1 MPPKTRIGRDMIVK
15 AAFDLIRR
23 EGMENYNARSLSKE
37 LGSSTQPILY
47 HFSTMEEVWGKAY
60 EMADEF
66 HSYYLMNNLEKE
78 ENPLLALGLRYI
90 KFAIEEKNLFL
101 FLFQSGHFGG
111 GVAALFNDEAMSP
124 IYQAFTGETEM
135 REEDIR
141 RILFPLFSAIH
152 GNASLLANNALIYN
166 EEETK
171 EMLTLL
177 FESLVSKTK
186 EERNEE

>member
-23 EGMENYNARSLSKE
+23 EGVGNLNARSLSKE

-47 HFSTMEEVWGKAY
+47 HFSTMDEVKEKTY
-60 EMADEF
+60 EIADEF
-66 HSYYLMNNLEKE
+66 HSHYLMNDLEKE
-78 ENPLLALGLRYI
+78 NNPLLSLGLRYI

-111 GVAALFNDEAMSP
+111 SVTLLFNDENMSP
-124 IYQAFTGETEM
+124 ILEAFIGETEM

-141 RILFPLFSAIH
+141 RIFFPLFSAIH

-177 FESLVSKTK
+177 FESLVTK
-186 EERNEE
+186 IMEERNED

>member
-23 EGMENYNARSLSKE
+23 EGVENLNARSLSKE

-47 HFSTMEEVWGKAY
+47 HFSTMEEVRDKAY

-66 HSYYLMNNLEKE
+66 HSYYLMNDLEKE
-78 ENPLLALGLRYI
+78 VNPLLSLGLRYI

-111 GVAALFNDEAMSP
+111 SVTSLFNDENMSP
-124 IYQAFTGETEM
+124 ILEAFIGETEM

-141 RILFPLFSAIH
+141 RIFFPLFFSFH

-177 FESLVSKTK
+177 FESLVTK
-186 EERNEE
+186 IMEERNED

>member
-23 EGMENYNARSLSKE
+23 EGVENLNARSLSKE

-47 HFSTMEEVWGKAY
+47 HFSTMEEVRDKAY
-60 EMADEF
+60 EKAYEF
-66 HSYYLMNNLEKE
+66 HSYYLMNDLDKE
-78 ENPLLALGLRYI
+78 DNPLLSLGLRYI

-111 GVAALFNDEAMSP
+111 SVTALFNDEAMSP
-124 IYQAFTGETEM
+124 IYQAFIGETEM

-141 RILFPLFSAIH
+141 RIFFPLFSAIH

-166 EEETK
+166 KEETK

-177 FESLVSKTK
+177 FESLVSKIQ

>member
-1 MPPKTRIGRDMIVK
+1 MIVK

-23 EGMENYNARSLSKE
+23 EGVENLNARSLSKE

-47 HFSTMEEVWGKAY
+47 HFSTMEEVRDKAY
-60 EMADEF
+60 EKADEF
-66 HSYYLMNNLEKE
+66 HSYYLMNDLEKE
-78 ENPLLALGLRYI
+78 DNPLLSLGLRYI

-111 GVAALFNDEAMSP
+111 SVTSLFNDENMSP
-124 IYQAFTGETEM
+124 ILEAFIGETEM

-141 RILFPLFSAIH
+141 RIFFPLFSAIH
-152 GNASLLANNALIYN
+152 GNASLLANNAPIYN

-177 FESLVSKTK
+177 FESLVTK
-186 EERNEE
+186 IQEERNEE

>member
-23 EGMENYNARSLSKE
+23 EGVENLNARSLSKE

-47 HFSTMEEVWGKAY
+47 HFSTMEEVRDKAY
-60 EMADEF
+60 EKADEF
-66 HSYYLMNNLEKE
+66 HSYYLMNDLDKE
-78 ENPLLALGLRYI
+78 DNPLLSLGLRYI

-101 FLFQSGHFGG
+101 FFFQSGHFGG
-111 GVAALFNDEAMSP
+111 SVTALFNDEAMSP
-124 IYQAFTGETEM
+124 IYQAFIGETEM

-141 RILFPLFSAIH
+141 RIFFPLFSAIH

-177 FESLVSKTK
+177 FESLVSKIQ

>member
-23 EGMENYNARSLSKE
+23 EGVENLNARSLSKE

-47 HFSTMEEVWGKAY
+47 HFSTMEEVRDKAY
-60 EMADEF
+60 EKADEF
-66 HSYYLMNNLEKE
+66 HSYYLMNDLEKE
-78 ENPLLALGLRYI
+78 DNPLLSLGLRYI

-101 FLFQSGHFGG
+101 FLFKSGHFGG
-111 GVAALFNDEAMSP
+111 SVTALFNDEAMSP
-124 IYQAFTGETEM
+124 IYQAFIGETEM

-141 RILFPLFSAIH
+141 RIFFPLFSAIH

-177 FESLVSKTK
+177 FESLVTK
-186 EERNEE
+186 IMEERNED

>member
-23 EGMENYNARSLSKE
+23 EGVENLNARSLSKE

-47 HFSTMEEVWGKAY
+47 HFSTMEEVRDKAY
-60 EMADEF
+60 EKADEF
-66 HSYYLMNNLEKE
+66 HSYYLMNDLEKE
-78 ENPLLALGLRYI
+78 DNPLLSLGLRYI
-90 KFAIEEKNLFL
+90 EFAIEEKNLFL

-111 GVAALFNDEAMSP
+111 SVTALFNDEAMSP
-124 IYQAFTGETEM
+124 IYQAFIGETEM
-135 REEDIR
+135 REEDIK
-141 RILFPLFSAIH
+141 RIFFPLFSAIH

-177 FESLVSKTK
+177 FESLVSKIQ